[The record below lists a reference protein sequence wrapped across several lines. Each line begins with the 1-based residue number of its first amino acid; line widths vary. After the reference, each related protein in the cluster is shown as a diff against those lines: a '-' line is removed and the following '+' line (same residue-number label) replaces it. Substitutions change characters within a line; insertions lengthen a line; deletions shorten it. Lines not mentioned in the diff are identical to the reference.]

1 MHLQPMYKRS
11 AHSKVV
17 GYVPGGW
24 DMFHVG
30 HLNIL
35 RQARAYCDVLMVGVV
50 SDEALFDMK
59 GRLPVVSLEERL
71 EIVGAIG
78 IVDQVV
84 VDFSRDKTAVWR
96 KHPFD
101 ILFKGDDW
109 KGTSKGEKL
118 EHKMAHVGVRVHYFP
133 YTPSTSS
140 TMLREAL
147 AAR

>member
-1 MHLQPMYKRS
+1 MRLESPYKRS
-11 AHSKVV
+11 IPDQVV

-35 RQARAYCDVLMVGVV
+35 RQARAHCDILMVGVV

-59 GRLPVVSLEERL
+59 GRHPVISLEERL

-78 IVDQVV
+78 IVDKVI
-84 VDFSRDKTAVWR
+84 VDFSRDKTLVWNA
-96 KHPFD
+96 HHFD

-109 KGTSKGEKL
+109 KNTPKGMQL
-118 EHKMAHVGVRVHYFP
+118 EFNMASVGVRVHYFP
-133 YTPSTSS
+133 YTQSTSS

-147 AAR
+147 SIR